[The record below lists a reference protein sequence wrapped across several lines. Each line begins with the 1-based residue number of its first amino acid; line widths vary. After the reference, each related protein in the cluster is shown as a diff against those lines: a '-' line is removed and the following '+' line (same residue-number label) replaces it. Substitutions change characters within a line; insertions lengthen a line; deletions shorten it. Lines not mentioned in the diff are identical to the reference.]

1 MKNTKQ
7 KWKEIKKMVAKQE
20 YICIHEDKFQE
31 AETKLTQLESR
42 MEFKEEKID
51 QIIKDFVKMD
61 EKLDKIT
68 ESIHQLQLDSAQ
80 DDFNINNRV
89 TQLETTVKVLK
100 WVSVFLV
107 SVVVMSISLATFII
121 TNT

>member
-1 MKNTKQ
+1 M
-7 KWKEIKKMVAKQE
+7 AAE
-20 YICIHEDKFQE
+20 YVCIHEDKLQE
-31 AETKLTQLESR
+31 AETKLAHLESR
-42 MEFKEEKID
+42 MEFKEEKMD

-68 ESIHQLQLDSAQ
+68 ESIHQLQLDSAK
-80 DDFNINNRV
+80 DDFNIDNRV

-107 SVVVMSISLATFII
+107 SVVVMAISLATFII

>member
-1 MKNTKQ
+1 M
-7 KWKEIKKMVAKQE
+7 AAE
-20 YICIHEDKFQE
+20 YVCIHEDKLQE
-31 AETKLTQLESR
+31 AETKLAHLGSR

-107 SVVVMSISLATFII
+107 SVVVMAISLATFII

>member
-31 AETKLTQLESR
+31 AETKLAQLESR
-42 MEFKEEKID
+42 MEFKEEKMD
-51 QIIKDFVKMD
+51 QIIEDFKSMD
-61 EKLDKIT
+61 KKLDKIT
-68 ESIHQLQLDSAQ
+68 DNIHQLQLDSAQ

-89 TQLETTVKVLK
+89 TQLETTVRVLK

>member
-1 MKNTKQ
+1 
-7 KWKEIKKMVAKQE
+7 MVAKHE
-20 YICIHEDKFQE
+20 AVCIHEDKFQE

-51 QIIKDFVKMD
+51 QIIEDFRRMD
-61 EKLDKIT
+61 KKLDKIT
-68 ESIHQLQLDSAQ
+68 DNIHQLQLDSAQ

-107 SVVVMSISLATFII
+107 SVVVMSISIATFII

>member
-7 KWKEIKKMVAKQE
+7 KGKEIKKMVAKQE

-31 AETKLTQLESR
+31 AETKLAQLESR
-42 MEFKEEKID
+42 MEFKEEKMD
-51 QIIKDFVKMD
+51 QIIEDFKSMD
-61 EKLDKIT
+61 KKLDKIT
-68 ESIHQLQLDSAQ
+68 DNIHQLQLDSAQ

-89 TQLETTVKVLK
+89 TQLETTVRVLK

-107 SVVVMSISLATFII
+107 SVVVMAISLATFII

>member
-1 MKNTKQ
+1 MA
-7 KWKEIKKMVAKQE
+7 AKHE
-20 YICIHEDKFQE
+20 SVCIHEDKLQE

-68 ESIHQLQLDSAQ
+68 ESIHQLQLDNAQ

-89 TQLETTVKVLK
+89 TQLETTVRVLK

-121 TNT
+121 TNI

>member
-1 MKNTKQ
+1 
-7 KWKEIKKMVAKQE
+7 MVAKQE

-31 AETKLTQLESR
+31 TETEVAHLESR

-51 QIIKDFVKMD
+51 QLVTDFKKMD

-68 ESIHQLQLDSAQ
+68 ENIHQLQLESAK
-80 DDFNINNRV
+80 DDFNIDNRV
-89 TQLETTVKVLK
+89 TQLETTVRVLK

-107 SVVVMSISLATFII
+107 SVVVMAISLVTFLLTHII
-121 TNT
+121 

>member
-1 MKNTKQ
+1 
-7 KWKEIKKMVAKQE
+7 MVAKHE
-20 YICIHEDKFQE
+20 AVCIHEDKFQE